1 MRRCFARV
9 LLLMNLVGEESPR
22 CLALSADADKKLV
35 FGVDVAL
42 RGAAYEVFGDS
53 ESALL
58 ICNRLS
64 EGAERMSLPKGQ
76 ANSESGSAQT
86 PHRREPLR
94 AAMSGVGSFVLALFA
109 DRDALVDRRADD
121 EGAFIAEFVVRASAE
136 GDSERRVG
144 AVVEYDAGF

>member
-1 MRRCFARV
+1 
-9 LLLMNLVGEESPR
+9 MNLVGEESPR

-109 DRDALVDRRADD
+109 DRDALVDRRAYD
-121 EGAFIAEFVVRASAE
+121 EGAFVAELVV
-136 GDSERRVG
+136 
-144 AVVEYDAGF
+144 